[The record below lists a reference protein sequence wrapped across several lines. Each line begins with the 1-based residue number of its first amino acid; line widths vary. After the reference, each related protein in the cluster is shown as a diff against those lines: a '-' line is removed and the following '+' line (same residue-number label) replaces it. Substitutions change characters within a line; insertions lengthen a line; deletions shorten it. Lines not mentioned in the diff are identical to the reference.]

1 GEDSENTITGATP
14 GEMMILNNVK
24 EVGQFK
30 VADPSTFLEPMR
42 VFIRAMATITATPLH
57 YFEPTG
63 NVPSGEALRVAEAP
77 LVKKVRTRQ
86 LSFGATWREVFTF
99 ILESA
104 GFKEDVQV
112 HWKPVETF
120 DTKEAMEIAYKKIQI
135 GIPLAQ
141 VAAEMGYD
149 AAIVANWIAENNA
162 QNVQAGSD
170 IPGDENNQDL
180 NPDADATTAVPDG
193 SKAAA

>member
-1 GEDSENTITGATP
+1 MRHKDCCKPPALSVTRVITTTSQEGTDSA
-14 GEMMILNNVK
+14 
-24 EVGQFK
+24 
-30 VADPSTFLEPMR
+30 
-42 VFIRAMATITATPLH
+42 
-57 YFEPTG
+57 
-63 NVPSGEALRVAEAP
+63 
-77 LVKKVRTRQ
+77 

-104 GFKEDVQV
+104 GFSEDVQV

-149 AAIVANWIAENNA
+149 AAIIANWVAEKNS
-162 QNVQAGSD
+162 QEVQAGSD
-170 IPGDENNQDL
+170 LPGNSESQDL
-180 NPDADATTAVPDG
+180 NPDAEATTAVPDG
-193 SKAAA
+193 SKAEAA